1 MKKIITLLVSV
12 TMVAAV
18 FAQPGG
24 RDNGY
29 GNNGYGNNGYGY
41 DKGKDVVFVDA
52 KFKDS
57 YVFTPRERDMAI
69 AQINR
74 EYDHKIQ
81 SVKMRFFMPRFKKEQ
96 IIFNLEQERKDEIR
110 MVIMKFKSFK
120 NRYDDHYSKDW
131 NDHGRKNW

>member
-29 GNNGYGNNGYGY
+29 GNNNGYGDY
-41 DKGKDVVFVDA
+41 GKGKDVVFVDG

-57 YVFTPRERDMAI
+57 YVFTPREKDMAI

-74 EYDHKIQ
+74 EYDRKIQ
-81 SVKMRFFMPRFKKEQ
+81 SVKNRFFMPRFKKEQ
-96 IIFNLEQERKDEIR
+96 IIFNLEQDRREEIKQ
-110 MVIMKFKSFK
+110 VIMKFKSHK
-120 NRYDDHYSKDW
+120 NRYGDFYSKDW
-131 NDHGRKNW
+131 DDHDHGRKNW